1 MKILFTASECVPFI
15 KTGGLAD
22 VVGALA
28 PVLAKQGH
36 DVRVM
41 LPLYAAVPKQ
51 YVDQMTHVT
60 DFEVALGWRRQYCGI
75 ELLEKDGVK
84 FYFVDNKF
92 YFGRPYI
99 YGMGGDEYERFGF
112 FCRAALNALPL
123 LDFQPDVIHAHDWQS
138 GMVPALLKIQ
148 YAHLPFFANIKTMF
162 TIHNLQYQGVFGI
175 REVQDV
181 LGLGDSLWA
190 GDKLEC
196 YGCANFMKAALVY
209 SDIITTVSPSYAEE
223 IQTAYYGER
232 LDGLL
237 RARKRE
243 VFGVLNGIDMA
254 DYNPATDARI
264 PAEYTADDLSGKS
277 KCKAELQEKLGR
289 FSIKNTKICEEPT
302 GDHAFFLLDSP
313 EIPVKQ
319 FLVSIEE
326 SHPLGRLFNLDV
338 CGLGGVS
345 VKRQD
350 LHLLPRTCLVCGGN
364 ANICQAKKRHSMEL
378 IQWQTARLFNDH
390 FRDRS
395 ADLAASAAVR
405 GLLYE
410 VSTTPKPGLV
420 DRNNSGS
427 HSDMDFFT
435 FLDSSASLIPWFR
448 EFFCLGWDHADE
460 ADEQIFEPLCRAARG
475 DRHVLRHARDQHP
488 QRSCL
493 RLCDPLRDAWKSPC
507 RKEAA
512 ASGR

>member
-1 MKILFTASECVPFI
+1 MNLTDVITGTPVTSEE
-15 KTGGLAD
+15 LRAARD
-22 VVGALA
+22 RR
-28 PVLAKQGH
+28 VLEK
-36 DVRVM
+36 
-41 LPLYAAVPKQ
+41 
-51 YVDQMTHVT
+51 
-60 DFEVALGWRRQYCGI
+60 W
-75 ELLEKDGVK
+75 ELL
-84 FYFVDNKF
+84 
-92 YFGRPYI
+92 
-99 YGMGGDEYERFGF
+99 
-112 FCRAALNALPL
+112 
-123 LDFQPDVIHAHDWQS
+123 S
-138 GMVPALLKIQ
+138 
-148 YAHLPFFANIKTMF
+148 
-162 TIHNLQYQGVFGI
+162 
-175 REVQDV
+175 
-181 LGLGDSLWA
+181 A
-190 GDKLEC
+190 GDGSC
-196 YGCANFMKAALVY
+196 LVEF
-209 SDIITTVSPSYAEE
+209 SLNIAGAVKVFPFARTAFREE
-223 IQTAYYGER
+223 
-232 LDGLL
+232 L
-237 RARKRE
+237 R
-243 VFGVLNGIDMA
+243 
-254 DYNPATDARI
+254 
-264 PAEYTADDLSGKS
+264 
-277 KCKAELQEKLGR
+277 ELQEKFGR

-460 ADEQIFEPLCRAARG
+460 ADEQIFERLRYAGQRAETAMFSATHGINTHKGLVFASAILCGALGKVHAGKSLPLPAGEVLSECRKLGSCSLGDLAKLSRHQNKSSHASSIDVNSQDSRGSMPMDTKNHPTQAEPSALSNGERIFSSYGIQGARG
-475 DRHVLRHARDQHP
+475 
-488 QRSCL
+488 
-493 RLCDPLRDAWKSPC
+493 
-507 RKEAA
+507 EAA
-512 ASGR
+512 AGFPSAVLIGLPALKKWLAAGFSLNDAAAMALLTLISEVDDTNMVHRGGPELAKKSKEQAKHLLSAVTNNSFKEILSSLDEQYIAMHLSPGGCADLLAVSLMFHFLETCGMISPVISSSLPYRRHPSM

>member
-1 MKILFTASECVPFI
+1 MNLTDVITGTPVTSEE
-15 KTGGLAD
+15 LRAARD
-22 VVGALA
+22 RR
-28 PVLAKQGH
+28 VLEK
-36 DVRVM
+36 
-41 LPLYAAVPKQ
+41 
-51 YVDQMTHVT
+51 
-60 DFEVALGWRRQYCGI
+60 W
-75 ELLEKDGVK
+75 ELL
-84 FYFVDNKF
+84 
-92 YFGRPYI
+92 
-99 YGMGGDEYERFGF
+99 
-112 FCRAALNALPL
+112 
-123 LDFQPDVIHAHDWQS
+123 S
-138 GMVPALLKIQ
+138 
-148 YAHLPFFANIKTMF
+148 
-162 TIHNLQYQGVFGI
+162 
-175 REVQDV
+175 
-181 LGLGDSLWA
+181 A
-190 GDKLEC
+190 GDGSC
-196 YGCANFMKAALVY
+196 LVEF
-209 SDIITTVSPSYAEE
+209 SLNIAGAVKVFPFARTAFREE
-223 IQTAYYGER
+223 
-232 LDGLL
+232 L
-237 RARKRE
+237 R
-243 VFGVLNGIDMA
+243 
-254 DYNPATDARI
+254 
-264 PAEYTADDLSGKS
+264 
-277 KCKAELQEKLGR
+277 ELQEKLGR

-460 ADEQIFEPLCRAARG
+460 ADEQIFERLRYAGQRAETAMFSATHGINTHKGLVFASAILCGALGKVHAGKRLPLPAGEVLSECRKLGSCSLGDLAKLFNHQNKSSHASSIDVNSQDSRCSMPMDTKNHPTQAEPSALSNGERIFSSYGIQGARG
-475 DRHVLRHARDQHP
+475 
-488 QRSCL
+488 
-493 RLCDPLRDAWKSPC
+493 
-507 RKEAA
+507 EAA
-512 ASGR
+512 AGFPSAVLIGLPALKKWLAAGFSLNDAAAMALLTLISEVDDTNMVHRGGPELAKKSKEQAKRLLSTVTKENFKETLNSLDHQYITDNLSPGGCADLLAVSLMFYFLESAGMIADI

>member
-1 MKILFTASECVPFI
+1 MNLTDVITGTPVTSEE
-15 KTGGLAD
+15 LRAARD
-22 VVGALA
+22 RR
-28 PVLAKQGH
+28 VLEK
-36 DVRVM
+36 
-41 LPLYAAVPKQ
+41 
-51 YVDQMTHVT
+51 
-60 DFEVALGWRRQYCGI
+60 W
-75 ELLEKDGVK
+75 ELL
-84 FYFVDNKF
+84 
-92 YFGRPYI
+92 
-99 YGMGGDEYERFGF
+99 
-112 FCRAALNALPL
+112 
-123 LDFQPDVIHAHDWQS
+123 S
-138 GMVPALLKIQ
+138 
-148 YAHLPFFANIKTMF
+148 
-162 TIHNLQYQGVFGI
+162 
-175 REVQDV
+175 
-181 LGLGDSLWA
+181 A
-190 GDKLEC
+190 GDGSC
-196 YGCANFMKAALVY
+196 LVEF
-209 SDIITTVSPSYAEE
+209 SLNIAGAVKVFPFARTAFREE
-223 IQTAYYGER
+223 
-232 LDGLL
+232 L
-237 RARKRE
+237 R
-243 VFGVLNGIDMA
+243 
-254 DYNPATDARI
+254 
-264 PAEYTADDLSGKS
+264 
-277 KCKAELQEKLGR
+277 ELQEKLGR

-302 GDHAFFLLDSP
+302 GDHAFFLLDFP

-460 ADEQIFEPLCRAARG
+460 ADEQIFERLRYAGQRAETAMFSATHGINTHKGLVFASAILCGALGKVHAGKRLPLPAGEVLSECRKLGSCSLGDLAKLSRHQNKLSHASSIDVNSQDSRGSMPMDTKNHPTQAEPSALSNGERIFSSYGIQGARG
-475 DRHVLRHARDQHP
+475 
-488 QRSCL
+488 
-493 RLCDPLRDAWKSPC
+493 
-507 RKEAA
+507 EAA
-512 ASGR
+512 AGFPSAVLIGLPALKKWLAADFSLNDAAAMALLTLISEVDDTNMVHRGGPELAKKSKEQAKHLLSAVTNDSFKELLSTLDEQYIAMHLSPGGCADLLAVSLMFHFLETCGMISPVSSSSLPHRRPPSM

>member
-1 MKILFTASECVPFI
+1 MNLTDVITGTPVTSEE
-15 KTGGLAD
+15 LRAARD
-22 VVGALA
+22 RR
-28 PVLAKQGH
+28 VLEK
-36 DVRVM
+36 
-41 LPLYAAVPKQ
+41 
-51 YVDQMTHVT
+51 
-60 DFEVALGWRRQYCGI
+60 W
-75 ELLEKDGVK
+75 ELL
-84 FYFVDNKF
+84 
-92 YFGRPYI
+92 
-99 YGMGGDEYERFGF
+99 
-112 FCRAALNALPL
+112 
-123 LDFQPDVIHAHDWQS
+123 S
-138 GMVPALLKIQ
+138 
-148 YAHLPFFANIKTMF
+148 
-162 TIHNLQYQGVFGI
+162 
-175 REVQDV
+175 
-181 LGLGDSLWA
+181 A
-190 GDKLEC
+190 GDGSC
-196 YGCANFMKAALVY
+196 LVEF
-209 SDIITTVSPSYAEE
+209 SLNIAGAVKVFPFARTAFREE
-223 IQTAYYGER
+223 
-232 LDGLL
+232 L
-237 RARKRE
+237 R
-243 VFGVLNGIDMA
+243 
-254 DYNPATDARI
+254 
-264 PAEYTADDLSGKS
+264 
-277 KCKAELQEKLGR
+277 ELQEKLGR

-302 GDHAFFLLDSP
+302 GDHAFFLLDFP

-460 ADEQIFEPLCRAARG
+460 ADEQIFERLRYAGQRAETAMFSATHGINTHKGLVFASAILCGALGKVHAGKRLPLPAGEVLSECRKLGSCSLGDLAKLSRHQNKLSHASSIDVNSQDSRGSMPMDTKNHPTQAEPSALSNGERIFSSYGIQGARG
-475 DRHVLRHARDQHP
+475 
-488 QRSCL
+488 
-493 RLCDPLRDAWKSPC
+493 
-507 RKEAA
+507 EAA
-512 ASGR
+512 AGFPSAVLIGLPALKKWLAAGFSLNDAAAMALLTLISEVDDTNMVHRGGPELAKKSKKQAKHLLSAVTNNSFKEILSSLATPSGTGNGMFSGLSPPRNNAESPWGGVR

>member
-1 MKILFTASECVPFI
+1 MNLTDVITGTPVTSEE
-15 KTGGLAD
+15 LRAARD
-22 VVGALA
+22 RH
-28 PVLAKQGH
+28 VLEK
-36 DVRVM
+36 
-41 LPLYAAVPKQ
+41 
-51 YVDQMTHVT
+51 
-60 DFEVALGWRRQYCGI
+60 W
-75 ELLEKDGVK
+75 ELL
-84 FYFVDNKF
+84 
-92 YFGRPYI
+92 
-99 YGMGGDEYERFGF
+99 
-112 FCRAALNALPL
+112 
-123 LDFQPDVIHAHDWQS
+123 S
-138 GMVPALLKIQ
+138 
-148 YAHLPFFANIKTMF
+148 
-162 TIHNLQYQGVFGI
+162 
-175 REVQDV
+175 
-181 LGLGDSLWA
+181 A
-190 GDKLEC
+190 GDGSC
-196 YGCANFMKAALVY
+196 LVEF
-209 SDIITTVSPSYAEE
+209 SLNIAGAVKVFPFARTAFREE
-223 IQTAYYGER
+223 
-232 LDGLL
+232 L
-237 RARKRE
+237 R
-243 VFGVLNGIDMA
+243 
-254 DYNPATDARI
+254 
-264 PAEYTADDLSGKS
+264 
-277 KCKAELQEKLGR
+277 ELQEKLGR

-460 ADEQIFEPLCRAARG
+460 ADEQIFERLRYAGQRAETAMFSATHGINTHKGLVFASAILCGALGKVHAGKRLPLPAGEVLSECRKLGSCSLGDLAKLSRHQNKLSHASSIDVNSQDSRGSMPMDTKNHPTQAEPSALSNGERIFSSYGIQGARG
-475 DRHVLRHARDQHP
+475 
-488 QRSCL
+488 
-493 RLCDPLRDAWKSPC
+493 
-507 RKEAA
+507 EAA
-512 ASGR
+512 AGFPSAVLIGLPALKKWLAASFSLNDAAAMALLTLISEVDDTNMVHRGGPELAKKSKEQAKHLLSAVTNNSFKEILSSLDEQYIAMHLSPGGCADLLAVSLMFHFLETCGMISPVISSSLPHRRPPSM

>member
-1 MKILFTASECVPFI
+1 MNLTDVITGTPVTSEE
-15 KTGGLAD
+15 LRAARD
-22 VVGALA
+22 RR
-28 PVLAKQGH
+28 VLEK
-36 DVRVM
+36 
-41 LPLYAAVPKQ
+41 
-51 YVDQMTHVT
+51 
-60 DFEVALGWRRQYCGI
+60 W
-75 ELLEKDGVK
+75 ELL
-84 FYFVDNKF
+84 
-92 YFGRPYI
+92 
-99 YGMGGDEYERFGF
+99 
-112 FCRAALNALPL
+112 
-123 LDFQPDVIHAHDWQS
+123 S
-138 GMVPALLKIQ
+138 
-148 YAHLPFFANIKTMF
+148 
-162 TIHNLQYQGVFGI
+162 
-175 REVQDV
+175 
-181 LGLGDSLWA
+181 A
-190 GDKLEC
+190 GDGSC
-196 YGCANFMKAALVY
+196 LVEF
-209 SDIITTVSPSYAEE
+209 SLNIAGAVKVFPLARTAFREE
-223 IQTAYYGER
+223 
-232 LDGLL
+232 L
-237 RARKRE
+237 R
-243 VFGVLNGIDMA
+243 
-254 DYNPATDARI
+254 
-264 PAEYTADDLSGKS
+264 
-277 KCKAELQEKLGR
+277 ELQEKFGR

-350 LHLLPRTCLVCGGN
+350 LHLLPRTCLVCGGD

-378 IQWQTARLFNDH
+378 IQWQTAKLFNDH

-460 ADEQIFEPLCRAARG
+460 ADEQIFERLRYAGQRAETAMFSATHGINTHKGLVFASAILCGALGKVHAGKRLPLPAGEVLKECKKLGNCSLGDLAKLFNHQNKSSHASSIDVNSQDSRGSMPMDTKNHPTQAEPSALSNGERIFSSYGIQGARG
-475 DRHVLRHARDQHP
+475 
-488 QRSCL
+488 
-493 RLCDPLRDAWKSPC
+493 
-507 RKEAA
+507 EAA
-512 ASGR
+512 AGFPSAVLIGLPALKKWLAAGFSLNDAAAMALLTLISEVDDTNMVHRGGPELAKKSKEQAKHLLSAVTNNSFKEILSSLDEQYIAMHLSPGGCADLLAVSLMFHFLETCGMISPVISSSLPHRRHPSM

>member
-1 MKILFTASECVPFI
+1 MNLTDVITGTPVTSEE
-15 KTGGLAD
+15 LRAARD
-22 VVGALA
+22 RR
-28 PVLAKQGH
+28 VLEK
-36 DVRVM
+36 
-41 LPLYAAVPKQ
+41 
-51 YVDQMTHVT
+51 
-60 DFEVALGWRRQYCGI
+60 W
-75 ELLEKDGVK
+75 ELL
-84 FYFVDNKF
+84 
-92 YFGRPYI
+92 
-99 YGMGGDEYERFGF
+99 
-112 FCRAALNALPL
+112 
-123 LDFQPDVIHAHDWQS
+123 S
-138 GMVPALLKIQ
+138 
-148 YAHLPFFANIKTMF
+148 
-162 TIHNLQYQGVFGI
+162 
-175 REVQDV
+175 
-181 LGLGDSLWA
+181 A
-190 GDKLEC
+190 GDGSC
-196 YGCANFMKAALVY
+196 LVEF
-209 SDIITTVSPSYAEE
+209 SLNIAGAVKVFPFARTAFREE
-223 IQTAYYGER
+223 
-232 LDGLL
+232 L
-237 RARKRE
+237 R
-243 VFGVLNGIDMA
+243 
-254 DYNPATDARI
+254 
-264 PAEYTADDLSGKS
+264 
-277 KCKAELQEKLGR
+277 ELQEKLGR

-427 HSDMDFFT
+427 HSDMDCFT
-435 FLDSSASLIPWFR
+435 FLGSSASLIPWFR

-460 ADEQIFEPLCRAARG
+460 AAEQSFERLRYAGQRAETSMFSATHGINTHKGLVFASAILCGALGKVHAGKRLPLPAGEVLSECRKLGSCSLGDLAKLFNHQNKSSHASSIDVNSQDSRCSMPMDTKNHPTQAEPSALSNGERIFSSYGIQGARG
-475 DRHVLRHARDQHP
+475 
-488 QRSCL
+488 
-493 RLCDPLRDAWKSPC
+493 
-507 RKEAA
+507 EAA
-512 ASGR
+512 AGFPSAVLIGLPALKKWLAAGFSLNDAAAMALLTLISEVDDTNMVHRGGPELAKKSKEQAKHLLSAVTNDSFKEILSSLDEQYIAMHLSPGGCADLLAVSLMFHFLETCGMISPVISSSLPHRRHPSM

>member
-1 MKILFTASECVPFI
+1 MNLTDVITGTPVTSEE
-15 KTGGLAD
+15 LRAARD
-22 VVGALA
+22 RR
-28 PVLAKQGH
+28 VLEK
-36 DVRVM
+36 
-41 LPLYAAVPKQ
+41 
-51 YVDQMTHVT
+51 
-60 DFEVALGWRRQYCGI
+60 W
-75 ELLEKDGVK
+75 ELL
-84 FYFVDNKF
+84 
-92 YFGRPYI
+92 
-99 YGMGGDEYERFGF
+99 
-112 FCRAALNALPL
+112 
-123 LDFQPDVIHAHDWQS
+123 S
-138 GMVPALLKIQ
+138 
-148 YAHLPFFANIKTMF
+148 
-162 TIHNLQYQGVFGI
+162 
-175 REVQDV
+175 
-181 LGLGDSLWA
+181 A
-190 GDKLEC
+190 GDGSC
-196 YGCANFMKAALVY
+196 LVEF
-209 SDIITTVSPSYAEE
+209 SLNIAGAVKVFPFARTAFREE
-223 IQTAYYGER
+223 
-232 LDGLL
+232 L
-237 RARKRE
+237 R
-243 VFGVLNGIDMA
+243 
-254 DYNPATDARI
+254 
-264 PAEYTADDLSGKS
+264 
-277 KCKAELQEKLGR
+277 ELQEKFGR

-460 ADEQIFEPLCRAARG
+460 ADEQIFERLRYAGQRAETAMFSATHGINTHKGLVFASAILCGALGKVHAGKSLPLPAGEVLSECRKLGSCSLGDLAKLSRHQNKSSHASSIDVNSQDSRGSMPMDTKNHPTQAEPSALSNGERIFSSYGIQGARG
-475 DRHVLRHARDQHP
+475 
-488 QRSCL
+488 
-493 RLCDPLRDAWKSPC
+493 
-507 RKEAA
+507 EAA
-512 ASGR
+512 AGFPSAVLIGLPALKKWLAAGFSLNDAAAMALLTLISEVDDTNMVHRGGPELAKKSKEQAKHLLSAVTNNSFKEILSSLDERYIAMHLSPGGCADLLAVSLMFHFLETCGMISPVISSSLPYRRHPSM

>member
-1 MKILFTASECVPFI
+1 MNLTDVITGTPVTSEE
-15 KTGGLAD
+15 LRAARD
-22 VVGALA
+22 RR
-28 PVLAKQGH
+28 VLEK
-36 DVRVM
+36 
-41 LPLYAAVPKQ
+41 
-51 YVDQMTHVT
+51 
-60 DFEVALGWRRQYCGI
+60 W
-75 ELLEKDGVK
+75 ELL
-84 FYFVDNKF
+84 
-92 YFGRPYI
+92 
-99 YGMGGDEYERFGF
+99 
-112 FCRAALNALPL
+112 
-123 LDFQPDVIHAHDWQS
+123 S
-138 GMVPALLKIQ
+138 
-148 YAHLPFFANIKTMF
+148 
-162 TIHNLQYQGVFGI
+162 
-175 REVQDV
+175 
-181 LGLGDSLWA
+181 A
-190 GDKLEC
+190 GDGSC
-196 YGCANFMKAALVY
+196 LVEF
-209 SDIITTVSPSYAEE
+209 SLNIAGAVKVFPFARTAFREE
-223 IQTAYYGER
+223 
-232 LDGLL
+232 L
-237 RARKRE
+237 R
-243 VFGVLNGIDMA
+243 
-254 DYNPATDARI
+254 
-264 PAEYTADDLSGKS
+264 
-277 KCKAELQEKLGR
+277 ELQEKLGR
-289 FSIKNTKICEEPT
+289 FSIKSTKICEEPT

-460 ADEQIFEPLCRAARG
+460 ADEQIFERLRYAGQRAETAMFSATHGINTHKGLVFASAILCGALGKVHAGKSLPLPAGEVLSECRKLGSCSLGDLAKLSRHQNKLSHASSIDVNSQDSRGSMPMDTKNHPTQAEPSALSNGERIFSSYGIQGARG
-475 DRHVLRHARDQHP
+475 
-488 QRSCL
+488 
-493 RLCDPLRDAWKSPC
+493 
-507 RKEAA
+507 EAA
-512 ASGR
+512 AGFPSAVLIGLPALKKWLAAGFSLNDAAAMALLTLISEVDDTNLVHRGGPELAKKSKEQAKHLLSAVTNDSFKEILSSLDEQYIAMHLSPGGCADLLAVSLMFHFLETCGMISPVISSSLPHRRHPSM